1 MKPARLALHIDFIVD
16 TVDDR
21 IFGGFLEHMGRS
33 IYEGVYVPDS
43 MHGNEDGVRT
53 DVLEALHQLEMPI
66 VRLDRFGLTQFVNL
80 LRTETQ

>member
-43 MHGNEDGVRT
+43 MHGDEDGVRT

-66 VRLDRFGLTQFVNL
+66 VRLDRFGLAQFVNL
-80 LRTETQ
+80 LKTEIQ